1 MSAPQ
6 PPRELDPAA
15 GAPAV
20 GPNAAYFPGKYRLPS
35 ATTSAQAPPIP
46 AAVASQV
53 PALTATNTKASAV
66 AVANTRTQT
75 TVPPEVSE
83 SKENLQYAPR
93 DFTKSYASQQQ
104 RKPAP
109 FEYRPSKAFHPPYMQ
124 KPQPRPSDSRQ
135 NSSVQSRGGYV
146 PPPNVSNQTSGSRY
160 RSPHDQYQP
169 HGQSFRLDPSMPP
182 KVLSSSDR
190 QNFSQDASRY
200 APQYHPAYSMPQM
213 HQNRSQLMQNALN
226 RYQPDLAT
234 RGGPGEPAGVPQSQT
249 FRGGLPAMAYYTPVE
264 RYDSAP
270 ISRDTAQE
278 LRELLSAIPE
288 DDVTVDAEHQ
298 PKEVTVTLMPHQ
310 LKGVAW
316 MKSREAGSNAG
327 GILADDMG
335 LGKTVQTI
343 SLIVASR
350 SEDAACKT
358 TLIVAPLAL
367 INQWEQEILTK
378 TKQGTLKVLL
388 YHGNARP
395 KDPKKLM
402 SYDVVITTFSLIAS
416 ECPKQ
421 PKSKKND
428 TADEL
433 KLPKEAGPL
442 FKVKWFRVVLDE
454 AQTIKNKTTKS
465 ALGCCALLARRRFC
479 LSGTPIQNNIDELYS
494 LLKFLQFAPFQDYAI
509 FKSQI
514 AEPLSRGRTKQA
526 MERLRAI
533 LQAIML
539 RRTKVTMIDGK
550 PLLVLPARNV
560 DLVTIRFGPADM
572 AYYTQLETKM
582 RDKVKEMKKDGG
594 NNYTNY
600 LCMLLRLRQ
609 ACNHRGL
616 VGAGAD
622 KESEISPA
630 KPAAGEEDED
640 DVDEMAAMFR
650 TLEVDAHN
658 RKCTICFDLL
668 VDVPEHQKQCDD
680 CASKFV
686 QSEAVKMG
694 PLASVIGGRG
704 GKKNSALVKELT
716 SDWVSSAK
724 IDKTMELLN
733 TVRTAEPTVKTI
745 LFSQFTSMLDIME
758 IPLRAQGHLF
768 VRYDGSMPN
777 AERERSLDAVR
788 NDPRVTVLLISLKC
802 GSLGLNLTAASRVVM
817 LDMWWNPALEDQAID
832 RVHRI
837 GQTRDVEV
845 TRFVV
850 KGTVE
855 DRILALQ
862 QKKRALIEGALGDAT
877 FRKAKKMTTDELLA
891 LFG

>member
-1 MSAPQ
+1 MSHSSPL
-6 PPRELDPAA
+6 RDPAA
-15 GAPAV
+15 EITAAE
-20 GPNAAYFPGKYRLPS
+20 PNAAYFPGKYRLPS
-35 ATTSAQAPPIP
+35 APQPPQASETVASRAPPVPVANAQASPATAADLDSERTGPRRNQSCENLPTAP
-46 AAVASQV
+46 AAKS
-53 PALTATNTKASAV
+53 LT
-66 AVANTRTQT
+66 QG
-75 TVPPEVSE
+75 
-83 SKENLQYAPR
+83 
-93 DFTKSYASQQQ
+93 
-104 RKPAP
+104 KPAP
-109 FEYRPSKAFHPPYMQ
+109 HEYRPSKSFHPPYMQ
-124 KPQPRPSDSRQ
+124 KPQPRPNNNGTWRDAHQTGSAHG
-135 NSSVQSRGGYV
+135 RGGYV
-146 PPPNVSNQTSGSRY
+146 PPPNPSNQTVWSRY
-160 RSPHDQYQP
+160 RSPHDQP
-169 HGQSFRLDPSMPP
+169 HRSMPP
-182 KVLSSSDR
+182 KVLSSSDLE
-190 QNFSQDASRY
+190 NVSHV
-200 APQYHPAYSMPQM
+200 APYQPAYPVGYS
-213 HQNRSQLMQNALN
+213 HQNRSQIMQNALN
-226 RYQPDLAT
+226 QRQPSPSW
-234 RGGPGEPAGVPQSQT
+234 GGSDGPARVPQAQT
-249 FRGGLPAMAYYTPVE
+249 FRGGLPAMAYSSPAE

-270 ISRDTAQE
+270 ISKNTVQE

-288 DDVTVDAEHQ
+288 DDVAVTSEHQ
-298 PKEVTVTLMPHQ
+298 PPEVTVALMPHQ

-350 SEDAACKT
+350 SEDPACKT

-367 INQWEQEILTK
+367 IKQWEQEIMDKTK
-378 TKQGTLKVLL
+378 TGTLKVLL
-388 YHGNARP
+388 YHGHSRP
-395 KDPKKLM
+395 KDPSKLM
-402 SYDVVITTFSLIAS
+402 AYDVVITTFSLVAS

-421 PKSKKND
+421 SKSKK
-428 TADEL
+428 TEPADEF
-433 KLPKEAGPL
+433 KVPKRAGPL

-454 AQTIKNKTTKS
+454 AQTIKNKTTQS

-494 LLKFLQFAPFQDYAI
+494 LLKFLQFAPFQEYSV

-539 RRTKVTMIDGK
+539 RRTKLTMIDGK
-550 PLLVLPARNV
+550 PLLVLPAREV
-560 DLVTIRFGPADM
+560 ELVTINFGLVEKT
-572 AYYTQLETKM
+572 YYMELETKM
-582 RDKVKEMKKDGG
+582 RSKVKELKKDGG
-594 NNYTNY
+594 NNYTNF

-609 ACNHRGL
+609 ACNHRAL

-630 KPAAGEEDED
+630 KPAVDEEDD

-650 TLEVDAHN
+650 TLEVDAQH

-668 VDVPEHQKQCDD
+668 AGVSESQNQCDD
-680 CASKFV
+680 CMNKFV

-704 GKKNSALVKELT
+704 SKKNSALVKELT
-716 SDWVSSAK
+716 TDWVSSAK
-724 IDKTMELLN
+724 IDKTMELLK
-733 TVRTAEPTVKTI
+733 TIRDADPKVKTI
-745 LFSQFTSMLDIME
+745 LFSQFTSMLDVME
-758 IPLRAQGHLF
+758 IPLRAQGYRF

-788 NDPRVTVLLISLKC
+788 NDPKVTVLLISLKC

-837 GQTRDVEV
+837 GQTRDVKV

-850 KGTVE
+850 EGTVE

-877 FRKAKKMTTDELLA
+877 FRRAKKMTTDELLA